1 MRQSESPNRRQLPI
15 FPGLVGALVGAAF
28 FFGITMDIA
37 VAAILGAPI
46 GLLVG
51 IIAWRAFPRIM
62 NTARHSR
69 TDQLNGAAPAPP
81 TVEEQAKPNFRM
93 KIKN

>member
-1 MRQSESPNRRQLPI
+1 MRQSESPNSRQLPI
-15 FPGLVGALVGAAF
+15 VPGIVGALAGAAF

-62 NTARHSR
+62 TARHSR
-69 TDQLNGAAPAPP
+69 TDQLNGAAPALP
-81 TVEEQAKPNFRM
+81 TVEERTKPTFKM